1 MKIKECNKK
10 VKKMFPEHQELIHQL
25 RHDDPHFAKLFEKH
39 EQLDKE
45 IAQLELNPVHL
56 ININDDI
63 ELMKRKK
70 LKLKD
75 EIYQILNKTA
85 TSSDLTT

>member
-1 MKIKECNKK
+1 MK
-10 VKKMFPEHQELIHQL
+10 
-25 RHDDPHFAKLFEKH
+25 KLFEKH

-75 EIYQILNKTA
+75 EIYQILNKTVP
-85 TSSDLTT
+85 SSDLTT

>member
-1 MKIKECNKK
+1 
-10 VKKMFPEHQELIHQL
+10 
-25 RHDDPHFAKLFEKH
+25 KH

-85 TSSDLTT
+85 PSSDLTT

>member
-25 RHDDPHFAKLFEKH
+25 HHDDPHFSKLFEKH

-45 IAQLELNPVHL
+45 ISQLELIPVHL

-75 EIYQILNKTA
+75 EIYQILNKTVP
-85 TSSDLTT
+85 SSDLTT